1 MKFFLISGLHPISSE
16 LQRPE
21 FQDHEKTSRNFFMRD
36 RTASSPLVPKDGA
49 SQKLNLHEIAARF
62 GQEFCLEAS
71 LQPGSKYERR

>member
-1 MKFFLISGLHPISSE
+1 
-16 LQRPE
+16 
-21 FQDHEKTSRNFFMRD
+21 MRD

-71 LQPGSKYERR
+71 LQPCSKYERR